1 MAEIASKPAD
11 TQNHQNDVEEAAPLF
26 AKVVATIG
34 GLFLFAICVLV
45 FFWIIPQEHGL
56 LSYVI
61 CQHFLAVTGLPV
73 SAFGATL
80 VVATFR
86 VTAGPIEFKALGF
99 EFSGASGPVVL
110 WVLCFLASVAAVRVL
125 WSAT

>member
-1 MAEIASKPAD
+1 MAKIAGEPPDERNSR
-11 TQNHQNDVEEAAPLF
+11 NDVEEAAPLF
-26 AKVVATIG
+26 AKVVAVIG

-45 FFWIIPQEHGL
+45 FFWIIPREPGL
-56 LSYVI
+56 LSGVI
-61 CQHFLAVTGLPV
+61 NKHFLAVTGLPV

-110 WVLCFLASVAAVRVL
+110 WALCFLASVAALRVL